1 MKKKDVIGSIKKLN
15 ETVRHQQGVMSPDSN
30 GKGHGRL
37 LRTIAEHPGI
47 SGVELSLMMD
57 ISPPVISEKIS
68 GLEKDGM
75 IYRERDQKDRRK
87 THIYLTNDGTMALA
101 RRDFGQQ
108 RFEECIRECL
118 SEEECDTFCEMC
130 ERIIRSIEEM
140 AREDPHSDEDVI
152 SFYEQQKKRRA
163 EKRQSGQGG
172 QKRQNVQK
180 QNLR

>member
-15 ETVRHQQGVMSPDSN
+15 ETVRHQQGAMSPDSN

-37 LRTIAEHPGI
+37 LRTISEHPGI
-47 SGVELSLMMD
+47 SGIELSVMMD
-57 ISPPVISEKIS
+57 MSAPMISEKLS

-75 IYRERDQKDRRK
+75 IYRERDQNDRRK

-101 RRDFGQQ
+101 RREFGQV

-118 SEEECDTFCEMC
+118 SEEECDVFCDMC
-130 ERIIRSIEEM
+130 DRIIQSIREM
-140 AREDPHSDEDVI
+140 AARDAETDEAVI

-163 EKRQSGQGG
+163 LKKQSEQGERKGQAGR
-172 QKRQNVQK
+172 KASRE
-180 QNLR
+180 